1 MRCIEIAVLQYQP
14 YHSTG
19 LTLTWDVLKYDKCYN
34 IVCTIKININM
45 RCIEIRKQMQTVRTQ
60 TRININMRC
69 IEIKVEI
76 ERLLD
81 EGGLT
86 LTWDV
91 LKFRSKRKLCAPK
104 QININMRCIEIQ

>member
-1 MRCIEIAVLQYQP
+1 
-14 YHSTG
+14 
-19 LTLTWDVLKYDKCYN
+19 
-34 IVCTIKININM
+34 
-45 RCIEIRKQMQTVRTQ
+45 MQTVRTQ

-86 LTWDV
+86 LT
-91 LKFRSKRKLCAPK
+91 
-104 QININMRCIEIQ
+104 